1 MIDKD
6 KLFIL
11 FILRI
16 AFLYI
21 GATLLMIYE
30 KSCNSLIILI
40 PGCIFSCIGIA
51 LYIISFL
58 VISMKGF
65 KKNDDM
71 NKINDKNLKTEDK
84 EELHKD

>member
-58 VISMKGF
+58 VIFMKGF

-71 NKINDKNLKTEDK
+71 NKINDKNLKSDDT